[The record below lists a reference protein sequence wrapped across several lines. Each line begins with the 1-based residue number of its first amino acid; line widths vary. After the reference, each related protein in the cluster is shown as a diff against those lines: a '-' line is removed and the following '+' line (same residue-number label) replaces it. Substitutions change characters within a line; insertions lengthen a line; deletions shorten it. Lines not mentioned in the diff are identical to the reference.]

1 MSQLYGV
8 GLNIETNRIINDF
21 RMQLQKKRGIA
32 LRALSLSLY
41 ERGSNLSQS
50 DLEKVLGNNG
60 LFPTKV

>member
-41 ERGSNLSQS
+41 ERG
-50 DLEKVLGNNG
+50 
-60 LFPTKV
+60 